1 MLTQLRP
8 RPLNAEG
15 LPASATSW
23 TSPSLPHDS
32 LVLVLIVGLR
42 SRLTYPHDE
51 VSSPINPTILGF
63 FPASEPQSETNIIHQ
78 NISNIIRPQKGLH
91 PFPLR

>member
-15 LPASATSW
+15 LLASATS
-23 TSPSLPHDS
+23 SPSLTHDS
-32 LVLVLIVGLR
+32 LVLVLIVGLQ

-63 FPASEPQSETNIIHQ
+63 FPASEPQSETNRIHQ
-78 NISNIIRPQKGLH
+78 NISNIIRPQKDLH